1 MMRTPREHSAANA
14 KEQMLT
20 ASSSSGPTPA
30 QAAAQPTASLRKAP
44 AAEPASQP
52 IGGKHA
58 AAESNEPS
66 IGQLVSDAST
76 AMSTLI
82 HSEIE
87 LAKLEL
93 RSTVKNGFTG
103 IGLFAAAAV
112 VLVFSLTFGFF
123 ALAEGI
129 AAAGLDRWLAFLI
142 VFGMQLAVVV
152 LAVIIGIRKV
162 KRMKAPERTLKT
174 TRETVDYLKKSRS

>member
-1 MMRTPREHSAANA
+1 
-14 KEQMLT
+14 MLT
-20 ASSSSGPTPA
+20 ASSSPGPTPA
-30 QAAAQPTASLRKAP
+30 QAAAQPTASLHKESPADAAAP
-44 AAEPASQP
+44 P

-58 AAESNEPS
+58 AAESSEPS
-66 IGQLVSDAST
+66 LGQLVSDAST
-76 AMSTLI
+76 ALSTLI